1 MNPNQYLF
9 EKFSNLLNEE
19 FSQTIN
25 EYDEGRHLTIGDT
38 GFWISLDD
46 KELIIGFGLNHT
58 HYNFDYD
65 SMEDAIDTFFLLLT
79 KRKKITDYS
88 KGLKIFKTKVEIEV
102 DNEELINLGT
112 TATFPL
118 QFWKRSE
125 SKISYVNEFL
135 KTEKIT
141 EQWKELIN
149 YAQQRTEVKNNT
161 LLR

>member
-1 MNPNQYLF
+1 MKPNQYLF
-9 EKFSNLLNEE
+9 EKFKNLLNEE
-19 FSQTIN
+19 FSQEIN
-25 EYDEGRHLTIGDT
+25 KYEDGNHLTIADT
-38 GFWISLDD
+38 GFWISVDD

-79 KRKKITDYS
+79 KKKKITDYS
-88 KGLKIFKTKVEIEV
+88 KGSRIFKTKVEIEV

-118 QFWKRSE
+118 KFWKKTE
-125 SKISYVNEFL
+125 LKTSYSNELL
-135 KTEKIT
+135 KTEKVT

-149 YAQQRTEVKNNT
+149 YAQHYV
-161 LLR
+161 